1 LIVVLFGRKRDSIV
15 YTESVARE
23 GRSISELENNPQERD
38 TQPK

>member
-1 LIVVLFGRKRDSIV
+1 VVLFLEGKRDSIV

-23 GRSISELENNPQERD
+23 GRSISELEKPPRERE

>member
-1 LIVVLFGRKRDSIV
+1 VVLFLESKRDSIV